1 MEILCLAHLAARLAV
16 EELHQVPMDRRFET
30 KGNVA
35 LIQPVWKG

>member
-1 MEILCLAHLAARLAV
+1 V

-35 LIQPVWKG
+35 LIQPVWKAEKVILERWGVY